1 MANLIFLLPLLAS
14 TQGFLFDVITN
25 HLPHTVCYGDL
36 GCFSNG
42 PPFLSTHRPLSVAP
56 HPPAQI
62 LTRFLLY
69 TRENPTVSVEQV
81 ISADDLTISGS
92 NFQGSRATKII
103 VHGFTHNGHR
113 MWLQNMTR
121 ELLKHDDYNV
131 IVVDWQHGATIPYEQ
146 ATANTR
152 IVGAQIAQLVNK
164 LVQVASAQTADFHII
179 GHSLG
184 AHICGYAGER
194 IPGLGRITGMDPAG
208 PYFEN
213 TDIQVRL
220 DPSDADFV
228 DIIHTDGGG
237 ISNLGFGVTQELGH
251 VDFYPNGGVQQPGC
265 ATDAVDKLGATSWT
279 AITHLFDY
287 YAEEETLACSH
298 ERSYMYFTESINSQC
313 PFTAWQCKSKAE
325 FDKGHC
331 VRCTDT
337 TCAVMGMY
345 ADKSQP
351 RGVFYL
357 DTEATPTFCEYTYQ
371 LNISSVNKF
380 DGVLLMTLQGTNGT
394 IGPIQLMKKNEVHLG
409 SEIISLPFRTRVD
422 VGDAERLTLQ
432 YEKINTPF
440 ISGTFPDDWH
450 LLGISLFRADQDQ
463 KVRFC
468 GTYHAEIDNHNATS
482 FAVRG
487 TTC

>member
-103 VHGFTHNGHR
+103 
-113 MWLQNMTR
+113 
-121 ELLKHDDYNV
+121 DDYNV

-313 PFTAWQCKSKAE
+313 PFT
-325 FDKGHC
+325 
-331 VRCTDT
+331 
-337 TCAVMGMY
+337 
-345 ADKSQP
+345 
-351 RGVFYL
+351 
-357 DTEATPTFCEYTYQ
+357 EYTYQ